1 MPIFIYQSCLQDRG
15 CHAFERPFVDSFE
28 TPRRLLHM
36 ISLVL
41 MSLTVWMCNGTAEE
55 TLAAEPNFPQLVQQA
70 YLKASNTQSGDWF
83 GSAVGVSGDTLVVGA
98 RQEDS
103 GASGIGGNQTDN
115 SAPESGAVYVYT
127 HTSEALTQQAYLKG
141 SNPQANDRFGYW
153 VDLEGDTLVVGAP
166 LEDRTGIAYVFTRT
180 GGVWSQQ
187 AALKASNARAGDW
200 FGSSVALS
208 GDTLIVGARFEDSGA
223 TGIDGSQSDTSAPD
237 SGAAYVF
244 TRAGELWSQ
253 QAYLKA
259 SNTRAGD
266 QFGFSVDISD
276 NTVVVGARFEDS
288 GATGINGNQ
297 ADIRAPDS
305 GAAYVFTRIGDVWT
319 QEAYVKASNTG
330 AGDAFGN
337 GVAVAGDS
345 FVVGAPFEDGAATG
359 VEGNPV
365 NNSVP
370 DSGGAYVFRRTNGV
384 WSQEAYVKA
393 SNPGAGDA
401 FGFHVAMTPTA
412 LAIASVWE
420 DSAATGVN
428 GNQLDDN
435 APDSGAAYVFT
446 KNDGIWSQLAYLK
459 ASNTGA
465 GNWFAG
471 SLAVDATTVVVG
483 ANKEGSA
490 AKGIGGNQAD
500 SSAPE
505 SGAVYVFELQQ

>member
-1 MPIFIYQSCLQDRG
+1 MQIFIYQSCLQDRG
-15 CHAFERPFVDSFE
+15 AMLSRDLLSILSKHHGRF
-28 TPRRLLHM
+28 LHM

-41 MSLTVWMCNGTAEE
+41 MSLTLWMCNGTAEE
-55 TLAAEPNFPQLVQQA
+55 TLAAEPNFPQLVPQA

-127 HTSEALTQQAYLKG
+127 HTSEALTQHAYLKG

-166 LEDRTGIAYVFTRT
+166 LEDRTGIVYVFTRT

-187 AALKASNARAGDW
+187 AALKASNGRAGDW

-223 TGIDGSQSDTSAPD
+223 TGIDGNQSDTSAPD

-244 TRAGELWSQ
+244 TRAGDLWSQ

-297 ADIRAPDS
+297 ADIRALDS
-305 GAAYVFTRIGDVWT
+305 GAAYVFTRIGDGWT
-319 QEAYVKASNTG
+319 QEGLQHGSWGCVRKRSRCG
-330 AGDAFGN
+330 
-337 GVAVAGDS
+337 
-345 FVVGAPFEDGAATG
+345 
-359 VEGNPV
+359 
-365 NNSVP
+365 
-370 DSGGAYVFRRTNGV
+370 RR
-384 WSQEAYVKA
+384 
-393 SNPGAGDA
+393 
-401 FGFHVAMTPTA
+401 
-412 LAIASVWE
+412 
-420 DSAATGVN
+420 
-428 GNQLDDN
+428 
-435 APDSGAAYVFT
+435 
-446 KNDGIWSQLAYLK
+446 
-459 ASNTGA
+459 
-465 GNWFAG
+465 
-471 SLAVDATTVVVG
+471 
-483 ANKEGSA
+483 
-490 AKGIGGNQAD
+490 
-500 SSAPE
+500 
-505 SGAVYVFELQQ
+505 